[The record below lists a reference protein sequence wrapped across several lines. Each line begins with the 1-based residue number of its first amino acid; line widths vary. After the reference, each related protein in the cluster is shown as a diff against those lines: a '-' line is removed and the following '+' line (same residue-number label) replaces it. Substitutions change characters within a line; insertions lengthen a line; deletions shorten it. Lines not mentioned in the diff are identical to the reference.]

1 MLCYGDPVRY
11 LPLSFLLIAAAAATP
26 SALIQT
32 KAIRVDLKYQ
42 APANGKPAPNFSP
55 KGTQVKL
62 TDLPAGRAL
71 PPGAVRPARS
81 GTIEVGP
88 AKTSWI
94 PVLATAAS
102 ECKGDLC
109 HLYLDRNRNGNFRD
123 DGPALVAT
131 PTQNARTKA
140 WWTSINKVELSVPY
154 AKGVAEPYLVNFWLV
169 RDDGAPAPALLRF
182 SVGSWRQG
190 TVTIDGIE
198 TLIAAMDSDNDARFT
213 KADTWSAISASAP
226 NAAKAVLSLA
236 EARPTNRLMFPTAN
250 GKEKVIEFRN
260 FSVDGR
266 WLDLVVVDKGVTKES
281 DRAPDDMVADE
292 RSRPRTQVPLE
303 WGHGSAGLTTA
314 LSRAK
319 ASDKLVFLDFEATW
333 CGPCHTM
340 DEWIWTDAEVAA
352 RLNEK
357 FVGVKIDADLEKAL
371 VKRYNITGY
380 PTMLIVDASGKELK
394 RVVEYQSSK
403 QMLGFL
409 TLASFGQ

>member
-1 MLCYGDPVRY
+1 MCYGGGVRY
-11 LPLSFLLIAAAAATP
+11 LPLSICLAGVAAASPAA
-26 SALIQT
+26 LVQT
-32 KAIRVDLKYQ
+32 KPVRVELTYQ
-42 APANGKPAPNFSP
+42 APADGKPAPNFSP
-55 KGTQVKL
+55 KGTQIKL

-71 PPGAVRPARS
+71 PTGATRPARA

-94 PVLATAAS
+94 PVLATASAD
-102 ECKGDLC
+102 CKTDLC
-109 HLYLDRNRNGNFRD
+109 LLYLDKNRNGNFRD
-123 DGPALVAT
+123 DGPPVTAK

-140 WWTSINKVELSVPY
+140 WWTSIDKVQLSSPY
-154 AKGVAEPYLVNFWLV
+154 AKGVSEPYLVNFWMV
-169 RDDGAPAPALLRF
+169 RDDGAPAPNLLRF

-213 KADTWSAISASAP
+213 KVDTWSAIAASAP
-226 NAAKAVLSLA
+226 NAPKAVLSIA
-236 EARPTNRLMFPTAN
+236 EARPVNRLMFPSAN
-250 GKEKVIEFRN
+250 GREKVLEFRS

-266 WLDLVVVDKGVTKES
+266 WVEFAVIEKGITKES
-281 DRAPDDMVADE
+281 DRAPDDLVREE
-292 RSRPRTQVPLE
+292 RSRPRAQVPFE

-314 LSRAK
+314 LTRAK
-319 ASDKLVFLDFEATW
+319 ASGKLVFLDFEATW

-357 FVGVKIDADLEKAL
+357 FIGVKIDADLEKAI

-380 PTMLIVDASGKELK
+380 PTMLIVDATGKEIR

-403 QMLGFL
+403 QMLAFL
-409 TLASFGQ
+409 TTGLADR